1 MAGNFCYRVFFVFLL
16 QVVKKFV
23 PGGNISLS
31 FSSPVAMLF
40 MDHSSPTSEHM
51 LSNVSYLL
59 YTHSLAY
66 SPYSYSC
73 VLNTFFL
80 LLSNFLLSL
89 PTFLLPL
96 SILLLFAFSS
106 LSLSLSIT
114 MPFSSCLL
122 NVLANR
128 SLSHLSSWHCLPPS
142 LSDKLFSL
150 PLCSQSI
157 RGLCPIFNPFLP
169 GRTFISKATPG
180 ALYCQD
186 EQEVGVV
193 YGGWPPPYYLP
204 CLQYFTVESSH
215 YWSIAEGV
223 GVVSKPTT
231 PTLIIIDLKVC

>member
-1 MAGNFCYRVFFVFLL
+1 
-16 QVVKKFV
+16 
-23 PGGNISLS
+23 
-31 FSSPVAMLF
+31 

-66 SPYSYSC
+66 SPHSC

-89 PTFLLPL
+89 PPFLLPL
-96 SILLLFAFSS
+96 SIHLLFAFSS
-106 LSLSLSIT
+106 LSLSQYNNAIQF
-114 MPFSSCLL
+114 MSSKCT
-122 NVLANR
+122 ANC

-186 EQEVGVV
+186 EQEMGVV

-215 YWSIAEGV
+215 YWSLAEGV

>member
-122 NVLANR
+122 NVLQTAV
-128 SLSHLSSWHCLPPS
+128 CLISPRGTV
-142 LSDKLFSL
+142 SL
-150 PLCSQSI
+150 PLSLINYFHCHYVLKASEDCAQFLTLFYLVVLSFQK
-157 RGLCPIFNPFLP
+157 LLP
-169 GRTFISKATPG
+169 GLSIVRMNRKWVWFTEAGLLLITCLVFSTSLWSLHTIG
-180 ALYCQD
+180 A
-186 EQEVGVV
+186 
-193 YGGWPPPYYLP
+193 
-204 CLQYFTVESSH
+204 
-215 YWSIAEGV
+215 
-223 GVVSKPTT
+223 
-231 PTLIIIDLKVC
+231 